1 MINIAR
7 FHGIPLSKNRRA
19 LIFAYRYLQHR
30 FSKRTDVSDP
40 VPDFSSGLRYEKQ
53 RAQIVPRLFECMNSL
68 VSITSVVRRLRK
80 PQILLPEPN
89 SAVLVLD
96 KSGNRTS
103 ARLILGSIPLLS
115 QDA

>member
-19 LIFAYRYLQHR
+19 IIFAYRYLQHR

-80 PQILLPEPN
+80 PHIFLPQPN
-89 SAVLVLD
+89 SPFLALD
-96 KSGNRTS
+96 NSVTRPHQT
-103 ARLILGSIPLLS
+103 L
-115 QDA
+115 